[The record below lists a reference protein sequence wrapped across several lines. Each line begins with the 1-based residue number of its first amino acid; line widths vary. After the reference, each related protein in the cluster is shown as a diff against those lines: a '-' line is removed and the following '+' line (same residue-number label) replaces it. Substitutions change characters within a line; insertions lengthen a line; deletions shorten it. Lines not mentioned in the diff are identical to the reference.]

1 MATVAAQSQYPVSAA
16 RLPGRRYDNGIFSV
30 VEILVLATV
39 SMGSGPADYFA
50 LAVGGSVRLKVHT
63 FPATRRFANP
73 ITVNH
78 RRAS

>member
-16 RLPGRRYDNGIFSV
+16 RLPGRRYDNGFFSAV
-30 VEILVLATV
+30 AILVLVPV
-39 SMGSGPADYFA
+39 SIGSGPTHYFT
-50 LAVGGSVRLKVHT
+50 LAVRANVHLQVHT